1 MRERGKYTVTTK
13 CAKYYGGENI
23 VLRKDLG
30 GMSNQDVE
38 WQGNIP
44 QEVKSN
50 SRLER
55 AIAGEES
62 AESRARKETQD
73 KWKSRL
79 QRIGGEERE

>member
-1 MRERGKYTVTTK
+1 
-13 CAKYYGGENI
+13 
-23 VLRKDLG
+23 
-30 GMSNQDVE
+30 MSNQDVE
-38 WQGNIP
+38 WQVNIP
-44 QEVKSN
+44 REVKSN

-55 AIAGEES
+55 AIAGEEN